1 MAKYV
6 VISEGVLMTEDG
18 VIVQTLG
25 RQQTLN
31 LWLGAPKSTVGVWAS
46 DLTLAQPIILSDGVQ
61 GSAVS
66 YDFTVAKGTYTLDIL
81 HNTFTS
87 RGIYTVAIDGTT
99 ITTIDGY
106 YNPSGGPALFVDTAV
121 ANLFLDAGNHVLSF
135 TMGAKNASA
144 SAYYGALNSALLTK
158 GL

>member
-1 MAKYV
+1 
-6 VISEGVLMTEDG
+6 MTEDG

-25 RQQTLN
+25 DSRR
-31 LWLGAPKSTVGVWAS
+31 STSGWGLRSPRWGVGVGPHPRPADHPVRWRA
-46 DLTLAQPIILSDGVQ
+46 GVRGVLRLHRRQ
-61 GSAVS
+61 
-66 YDFTVAKGTYTLDIL
+66 GTYTLDIL